1 MQMGNPDEATNLF
14 KKARDLIKSIPTAP
28 KKSDA
33 QLRGKDFESL
43 NSHGKLVRNIRHYFT
58 RKNSTLRFLQGL
70 IAVKD
75 SWWVY

>member
-33 QLRGKDFESL
+33 QLRGKDFDE
-43 NSHGKLVRNIRHYFT
+43 LVTFFCR
-58 RKNSTLRFLQGL
+58 
-70 IAVKD
+70 
-75 SWWVY
+75 